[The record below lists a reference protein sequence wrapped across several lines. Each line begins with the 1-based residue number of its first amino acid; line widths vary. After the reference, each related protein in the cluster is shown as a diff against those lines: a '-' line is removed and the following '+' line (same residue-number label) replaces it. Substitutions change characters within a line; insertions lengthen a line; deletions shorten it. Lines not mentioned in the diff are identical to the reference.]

1 MHKSPLGHHGFF
13 VVFHI
18 RMGLLHRCHTGPHQ
32 SIPIDHPNPFLCLC
46 PPLTW
51 QAKRCPNRDLLRA
64 LHGCYGKHIPNSRFF
79 GGVPTPLMWFS
90 WVWFVFLMRD
100 IIAPLIEQLWDGAYF
115 LKMFSWLVHG
125 CLRDLYVY
133 SFNGHYTPQLTVS
146 PTVPPLKW
154 SMFSGF
160 TTHHFFSSNL
170 PAVFIWGSLFGRH
183 ARGYLVFGWRSLD
196 LLYR

>member
-1 MHKSPLGHHGFF
+1 MVSLWCFILGWDYCIDATPGHTNRFPSITPTHFY
-13 VVFHI
+13 VWVHPWHDRRRDAQTVI
-18 RMGLLHRCHTGPHQ
+18 SLELCMGAMVNT
-32 SIPIDHPNPFLCLC
+32 S
-46 PPLTW
+46 
-51 QAKRCPNRDLLRA
+51 
-64 LHGCYGKHIPNSRFF
+64 PNSRFF

-154 SMFSGF
+154 SMSSGF